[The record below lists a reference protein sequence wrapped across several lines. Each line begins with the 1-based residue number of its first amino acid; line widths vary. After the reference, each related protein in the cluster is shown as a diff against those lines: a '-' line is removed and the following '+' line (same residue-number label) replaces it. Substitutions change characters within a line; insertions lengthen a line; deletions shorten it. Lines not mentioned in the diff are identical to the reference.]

1 MSNFMNPELNKEVNI
16 ESHLK
21 NFELLLEKIGNRDEK
36 IPSYARKAL
45 NKYDMVCEESILLE
59 RYKTVENQKSEEDM
73 NNKILEYEQ
82 QDDLERQEYEKLL
95 KKYEKI
101 HLFKKN
107 EEHLKKTEEEHE
119 KIYTDAY

>member
-1 MSNFMNPELNKEVNI
+1 MNPELNKEVNI